1 MTSRYSKKRRRCARI
16 LFTVSVFLII
26 AQVVFSLIS
35 FGVTAQDN
43 SRKIVSDDFTKNRK
57 KAAGD
62 IPAKPSAAEPANS
75 PTTKSRVGRTYKP
88 ALSSSKSTRQKSPA
102 PAVVQ
107 LGITIWKLRPV
118 QQNEPGA
125 RLLVREKGGP
135 TGWVAERVEADATFR
150 EGDHVRLSIESARAG
165 YLYVVDRDLLKDGNT
180 GDAMLIYP
188 WTNMA
193 DSDNRVWPGKLIDIP
208 AQEDDPNLF
217 TARLTSPNQIGELL
231 TIIIS
236 TTPLQLPLSD
246 KPIQISSRDLAMWEK
261 QWGAP
266 IERFELEGGA
276 GQAWTKEEQQAAASK
291 GVRQLTREDPPPQ
304 TLYRIPVTNNKAIL
318 VNVTL
323 HYAK

>member
-1 MTSRYSKKRRRCARI
+1 MTSHYSKRRQYARI
-16 LFTVSVFLII
+16 LFTVPVFVII

-35 FGVTAQDN
+35 FRITAQDN

-62 IPAKPSAAEPANS
+62 TPAKSSSAEPANN
-75 PTTKSRVGRTYKP
+75 PTTKSRMGRTYRP
-88 ALSSSKSTRQKSPA
+88 AFSSALGSKQKSPT

-118 QQNEPGA
+118 QHNEPGA
-125 RLLVREKGGP
+125 RLLVREKGGS
-135 TGWVAERVEADATFR
+135 TEWVAERVEADTTFR
-150 EGDHVRLSIESARAG
+150 EGDYVRLSIEAARAG

-180 GDAMLIYP
+180 GDAILIYP
-188 WTNMA
+188 WINMA
-193 DSDNRVWPGKLIDIP
+193 DSDNRVWPGKLVDIP

-236 TTPLQLPLSD
+236 AAPLQLPLSD
-246 KPIQISSRDLAMWEK
+246 KPNKISSRDLATWEK

-276 GQAWTKEEQQAAASK
+276 GEAWTREEQQAAASK

-304 TLYRIPVTNNKAIL
+304 TLYQIPVTNDKAIL
-318 VNVTL
+318 VNLRL
-323 HYAK
+323 HYAQ